1 MIPILIALAAA
12 QSAPAPAP
20 MTAEQCTALVKS
32 DAARAIQ
39 VANDWSSKSGG
50 LAARQ
55 CLGLAFAQLERW
67 PEAAAGFEQA
77 AADAET
83 AKDRRRADFLV
94 QSANAWLAAG
104 DAAKARKAIDSALAS
119 TLLSPELRG
128 EAYFDR
134 ARADVALGDM
144 ASARSDIDQ
153 GLKLVPSDPFGW
165 YLSAA
170 LAQREGRLQRARAD
184 IAKAMEGA
192 PDDADVLLLAGN
204 LAGMAGENDAAK
216 AFHARAAQASPD
228 SAAGK
233 AAAVALAAN
242 QGEAAPAPKQ

>member
-1 MIPILIALAAA
+1 MIPILLALAAAA
-12 QSAPAPAP
+12 QSAPSP

-32 DAARAIQ
+32 DAARAVQ
-39 VANDWSSKSGG
+39 AANDWSAKDGG

-67 PEAAAGFEQA
+67 PEAAAAFEQA
-77 AADAET
+77 AVEAEA
-83 AKDRRRADFLV
+83 AKDRRRGDFLV

-104 DAAKARKAIDSALAS
+104 DAAKARKGIDAALAS
-119 TLLSPELRG
+119 TLLSSELRG

-144 ASARSDIDQ
+144 AGARSDIDQ

-170 LAQREGRLQRARAD
+170 LAQREGRLERARAD

-192 PDDADVLLLAGN
+192 PDDANVLLLAGN

-228 SAAGK
+228 SEAGK

-242 QGEAAPAPKQ
+242 QGEATPAPKQ

>member
-12 QSAPAPAP
+12 AQGTPA
-20 MTAEQCTALVKS
+20 MTPDQCTTLVKS
-32 DAARAIQ
+32 DAARA
-39 VANDWSSKSGG
+39 VEAASEWHGKGGG

-55 CLGLAFAQLERW
+55 CLGLAYAQLERW
-67 PEAAAGFEQA
+67 PEAAAAFEQA
-77 AADAET
+77 ALEADA

-94 QSANAWLAAG
+94 QSANAWLAAD
-104 DAAKARKAIDSALAS
+104 DAAKARKAIDAALAS

-184 IAKAMEGA
+184 IAKAVEGA

-228 SAAGK
+228 SVAGRAAS
-233 AAAVALAAN
+233 AALAAN